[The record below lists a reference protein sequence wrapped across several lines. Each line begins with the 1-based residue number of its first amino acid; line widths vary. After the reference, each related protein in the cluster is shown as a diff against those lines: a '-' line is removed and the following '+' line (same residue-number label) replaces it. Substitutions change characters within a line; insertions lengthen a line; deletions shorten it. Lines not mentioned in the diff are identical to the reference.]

1 MFAASS
7 GAPQQQGRRIVQDDP
22 SSTAPLR
29 LKRRADFV
37 RAAKGKRFHAKGFT
51 LQAVERSESE
61 RAPAPPRF
69 GFTVTKKVGGAVVR
83 NRIRRRFKEAL
94 RTAEALPARPCRDY
108 VIVARIEALRLAF
121 ATMQVELSRAIDKIE
136 SSQSKPDGRSRKR
149 GPNREALQKSRP
161 QGGGG
166 P

>member
-1 MFAASS
+1 MFAARL
-7 GAPQQQGRRIVQDDP
+7 GAPQQQGRRIVQEAP
-22 SSTAPLR
+22 SPAAPAR

-51 LQAVERSESE
+51 LQAVERPESD
-61 RAPAPPRF
+61 RATAAPRF

-108 VIVARIEALRLAF
+108 VVVARIEALRLAF
-121 ATMQVELSRAIDKIE
+121 ATMQVELIRAIDKIE

-149 GPNREALQKSRP
+149 GPNREAPQQSRP
-161 QGGGG
+161 QGSGGV
-166 P
+166 